1 MTLCSELLM
10 SKRRMRF
17 HLVVFLSLYDEAE
30 ALGDYIW
37 IRYVKILFTQI
48 FKIWSTSLLKL
59 T

>member
-10 SKRRMRF
+10 SKRPMKF

-48 FKIWSTSLLKL
+48 FLLF
-59 T
+59 